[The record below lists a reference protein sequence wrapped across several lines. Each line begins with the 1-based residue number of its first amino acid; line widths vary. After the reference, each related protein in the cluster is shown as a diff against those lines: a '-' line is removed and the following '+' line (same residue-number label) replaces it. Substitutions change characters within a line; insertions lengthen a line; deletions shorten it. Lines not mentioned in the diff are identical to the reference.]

1 MTFGCLRSRGCLR
14 SAAPLGA
21 AAQGLAGRGHA
32 GHHAGHGAQRPPQQ
46 GLAPGQPWGPD
57 GVHGDQRQKWRIG
70 DVPSGYVKIATEN
83 GHLYRIDS

>member
-46 GLAPGQPWGPD
+46 GLAPGQPWGARWGP
-57 GVHGDQRQKWRIG
+57 WRSTAKMA
-70 DVPSGYVKIATEN
+70 DWRCTLWLCQNSY
-83 GHLYRIDS
+83 